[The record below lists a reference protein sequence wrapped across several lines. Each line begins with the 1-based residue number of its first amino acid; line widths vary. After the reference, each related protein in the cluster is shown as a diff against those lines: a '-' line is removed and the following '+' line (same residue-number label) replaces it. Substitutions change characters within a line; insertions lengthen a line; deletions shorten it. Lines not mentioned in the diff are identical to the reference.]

1 MTLGRFAEA
10 NFSLRGFLIMERKID
25 IDLIIWLVFLLLL
38 FGGSLIKWLIR
49 RFSKGSVLGQG
60 EGEGKEEAAPQE
72 GRGTLQ
78 RAPTLMEEFKKMLE
92 GMVLEE
98 RPEIVIVEERP
109 TKRRPKHL
117 KMKVPKESP
126 PVSQP
131 ILTGGAGLLPTAVPL
146 PPGVSTAHEV
156 TLPLPKAPLV
166 KTLPRDELQKAVVL
180 SEILG
185 PPRARRRHYR
195 LF

>member
-1 MTLGRFAEA
+1 LWRTDSPAA

-25 IDLIIWLVFLLLL
+25 INLIIWLVFLLLL

-49 RFSKGSVLGQG
+49 RFSKGTALGQN
-60 EGEGKEEAAPQE
+60 EGEGKEEVTPQE
-72 GRGTLQ
+72 R
-78 RAPTLMEEFKKMLE
+78 PSTLMEEFKKMLE

-131 ILTGGAGLLPTAVPL
+131 ILTGGAGPQ
-146 PPGVSTAHEV
+146 PPGVSAAHEI

>member
-1 MTLGRFAEA
+1 
-10 NFSLRGFLIMERKID
+10 MERRID
-25 IDLIIWLVFLLLL
+25 INLIIWLVFLLLL

-49 RFSKGSVLGQG
+49 RFSKGAVLGQN

-72 GRGTLQ
+72 RPSTF
-78 RAPTLMEEFKKMLE
+78 MEEFKKMLE

-98 RPEIVIVEERP
+98 RPEIVIAEERP
-109 TKRRPKHL
+109 PKGRQRHRR
-117 KMKVPKESP
+117 MKVPKEAIPASLIPAPVRSP
-126 PVSQP
+126 ER
-131 ILTGGAGLLPTAVPL
+131 GREGAKEE
-146 PPGVSTAHEV
+146 PPATHEV

-185 PPRARRRHYR
+185 PPRARRRHHR

>member
-1 MTLGRFAEA
+1 
-10 NFSLRGFLIMERKID
+10 MERKID
-25 IDLIIWLVFLLLL
+25 INLIIWLVFLLLL

-60 EGEGKEEAAPQE
+60 EGEGREEAAPRE
-72 GRGTLQ
+72 R
-78 RAPTLMEEFKKMLE
+78 PSTLMEEFKKMLE

-98 RPEIVIVEERP
+98 RPEIVIAEERP
-109 TKRRPKHL
+109 PKGRQRHRRT
-117 KMKVPKESP
+117 KVPKEAIPTPLMPAPVRSLERGREGAKEEP
-126 PVSQP
+126 PA
-131 ILTGGAGLLPTAVPL
+131 I
-146 PPGVSTAHEV
+146 HEV
-156 TLPLPKAPLV
+156 TSPLPGAPLV
-166 KTLPRDELQKAVVL
+166 RVLSRNELQKAVVL

>member
-1 MTLGRFAEA
+1 
-10 NFSLRGFLIMERKID
+10 MERKID

-49 RFSKGSVLGQG
+49 RFSKGTALGQD
-60 EGEGKEEAAPQE
+60 EGEGREEVASRERPS
-72 GRGTLQ
+72 
-78 RAPTLMEEFKKMLE
+78 TLMEEFKKMFE

-109 TKRRPKHL
+109 PKGRQRHRRT
-117 KMKVPKESP
+117 KVPKESP

-131 ILTGGAGLLPTAVPL
+131 ILTGGAGPLPTAGPQ
-146 PPGVSTAHEV
+146 PPGVSTAHEI

>member
-1 MTLGRFAEA
+1 
-10 NFSLRGFLIMERKID
+10 MERRID
-25 IDLIIWLVFLLLL
+25 INLVIWLVFLLLL

-49 RFSKGSVLGQG
+49 RFSKGPALGQD
-60 EGEGKEEAAPQE
+60 EGEGMEEAAPRE
-72 GRGTLQ
+72 RPSTF
-78 RAPTLMEEFKKMLE
+78 MEEFKKMFE

-109 TKRRPKHL
+109 PKGRQRHRR
-117 KMKVPKESP
+117 MKVPKEAIPTSLMPAPVRSP
-126 PVSQP
+126 ER
-131 ILTGGAGLLPTAVPL
+131 GRERAKEE
-146 PPGVSTAHEV
+146 PPAIHEV

>member
-1 MTLGRFAEA
+1 
-10 NFSLRGFLIMERKID
+10 MERRID
-25 IDLIIWLVFLLLL
+25 INLIIWLVFLLLL

-49 RFSKGSVLGQG
+49 RFSKGTTLDQN
-60 EGEGKEEAAPQE
+60 EGEGREEAAPQE
-72 GRGTLQ
+72 R
-78 RAPTLMEEFKKMLE
+78 PSTLMEEFKKMLE

-117 KMKVPKESP
+117 KMKVPKGSP

-131 ILTGGAGLLPTAVPL
+131 ISTEGAGPLPTVGPQ
-146 PPGVSTAHEV
+146 PPGVSATHEV

>member
-1 MTLGRFAEA
+1 MADFQPAA

-25 IDLIIWLVFLLLL
+25 INLIIWLVFLLLL

-60 EGEGKEEAAPQE
+60 EGEGREEAAPQE

-98 RPEIVIVEERP
+98 RPEIVIAEERP
-109 TKRRPKHL
+109 PKGRQRHRRT
-117 KMKVPKESP
+117 KVPKEAIPTPLMPAPVRSLERGREGAKEEP
-126 PVSQP
+126 PA
-131 ILTGGAGLLPTAVPL
+131 I
-146 PPGVSTAHEV
+146 HEV
-156 TLPLPKAPLV
+156 TSPLPGAPLV
-166 KTLPRDELQKAVVL
+166 RVLSRNELQKAVVL

>member
-1 MTLGRFAEA
+1 
-10 NFSLRGFLIMERKID
+10 MERKID
-25 IDLIIWLVFLLLL
+25 INLIIWLVFLLLL

-49 RFSKGSVLGQG
+49 RFSKGTALGQK
-60 EGEGKEEAAPQE
+60 EGEGMEEAIPQE

-78 RAPTLMEEFKKMLE
+78 RPTTLMEEFKKMLE

-131 ILTGGAGLLPTAVPL
+131 ILTGGAGPQ
-146 PPGVSTAHEV
+146 PPGVSAVHEV